1 MIDIKSNKGKIEGC
15 AYGSPAQINAEL
27 SEIVEHVLLGLG
39 NSIPEPTRKRVLKMF
54 LETIY
59 DSALEEIEKL

>member
-1 MIDIKSNKGKIEGC
+1 MIDIKSNKGEIQGC
-15 AYGSPAQINAEL
+15 VYGSPAQINAEL

-39 NSIPEPTRKRVLKMF
+39 DSIPEPIRKRVLKMF

-59 DSALEEIEKL
+59 DSTLEEINKL

>member
-1 MIDIKSNKGKIEGC
+1 MIDVKSNKGEIKGC

-27 SEIVEHVLLGLG
+27 SGIVEHVLLGLG
-39 NSIPEPTRKRVLKMF
+39 NSIPEPIRKRALKMF

-59 DSALEEIEKL
+59 DNALEEINKL